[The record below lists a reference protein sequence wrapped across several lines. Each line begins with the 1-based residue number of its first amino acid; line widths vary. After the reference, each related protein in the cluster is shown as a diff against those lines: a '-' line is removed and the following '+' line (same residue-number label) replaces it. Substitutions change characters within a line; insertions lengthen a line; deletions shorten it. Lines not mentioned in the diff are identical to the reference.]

1 MCFCE
6 GGSHNEDDTAGKAVQ
21 SRSTQV
27 LLGAERLLE
36 WDLAGDPNRKKRKR
50 LQQKQHET
58 AGQKGSITMKTV
70 QQWLR
75 ETNTEELIGTFLY
88 ENPINLITIEDKNR
102 TVAELLETAKAKLR
116 SLIQY
121 LCALDVTQSKGGIFF
136 ASNAIE
142 DGSPEVC
149 AVLSMRNEI
158 LECEL
163 PQNYAWDFTPW
174 EELMGYG
181 LAETKLTKDHA
192 NTVLAQILYVMT
204 FFGMDHETWKEQS
217 AEVEESLEV
226 SRKAVEAGEYKTAEE
241 VFAEF
246 GLPKDEPDEIAD
258 ELSSKI
264 IRAKMEY
271 NQHCRKRE
279 AAKVR
284 QLLENE

>member
-1 MCFCE
+1 
-6 GGSHNEDDTAGKAVQ
+6 
-21 SRSTQV
+21 
-27 LLGAERLLE
+27 
-36 WDLAGDPNRKKRKR
+36 
-50 LQQKQHET
+50 
-58 AGQKGSITMKTV
+58 MKTV
-70 QQWLR
+70 QEWLR
-75 ETNTEELIGTFLY
+75 EANTEALIGTFLY
-88 ENPINLITIEDKNR
+88 ENPINPIMIEDKNR
-102 TVAELLETAKAKLR
+102 TVAELHETAKAKLR

-121 LCALDVTQSKGGIFF
+121 LCALEVTQSEDGVFF

-142 DGSPEVC
+142 GGSPKVC

-174 EELMGYG
+174 EELMGYD

-192 NTVLAQILYVMT
+192 NTVLAHILYDMT
-204 FFGMDHETWKEQS
+204 FFGMDHETWKREA
-217 AEVEESLEV
+217 AEVKECLEV
-226 SRKAVEAGEYKTAEE
+226 SRKAAEAGEYKTAEE
-241 VFAEF
+241 VLAEF

-264 IRAKMEY
+264 IRAEMEY

-284 QLLENE
+284 MLLENK

>member
-1 MCFCE
+1 
-6 GGSHNEDDTAGKAVQ
+6 
-21 SRSTQV
+21 
-27 LLGAERLLE
+27 
-36 WDLAGDPNRKKRKR
+36 
-50 LQQKQHET
+50 
-58 AGQKGSITMKTV
+58 MKTV

-75 ETNTEELIGTFLY
+75 EANTEELIGTFLY
-88 ENPINLITIEDKNR
+88 ENPINPSMIEDKNR

-121 LCALDVTQSKGGIFF
+121 LCALDATQSKDGVFF
-136 ASNAIE
+136 ASNAME
-142 DGSPEVC
+142 GSSQKVC

-163 PQNYAWDFTPW
+163 PQNYAWDLTPW

-181 LAETKLTKDHA
+181 LAETKLTKSHA
-192 NTVLAQILYVMT
+192 NTVLAQILYDMT
-204 FFGMDHETWKEQS
+204 FFGMDHETWKRE
-217 AEVEESLEV
+217 ATEVKECLEV
-226 SRKAVEAGEYKTAEE
+226 SRKAAEAGEYKTAEE

-264 IRAKMEY
+264 IRAEMEY

-284 QLLENE
+284 MLLENK

>member
-1 MCFCE
+1 MFIICLSPGKVNRMPLFFRSRPQKK
-6 GGSHNEDDTAGKAVQ
+6 GLSHKRGSPKIVKNNG
-21 SRSTQV
+21 SRHLKRV
-27 LLGAERLLE
+27 GCRL
-36 WDLAGDPNRKKRKR
+36 
-50 LQQKQHET
+50 
-58 AGQKGSITMKTV
+58 M
-70 QQWLR
+70 
-75 ETNTEELIGTFLY
+75 
-88 ENPINLITIEDKNR
+88 IEDKNR
-102 TVAELLETAKAKLR
+102 TVAELLETAKEKLW

-121 LCALDVTQSKGGIFF
+121 LCALDVTRSKDGVFF
-136 ASNAIE
+136 ASNAME
-142 DGSPEVC
+142 GSSHKVC

-192 NTVLAQILYVMT
+192 NTVLAQILYDMM
-204 FFGMDHETWKEQS
+204 FFGMDHETWKREA
-217 AEVEESLEV
+217 AEIEESLGV
-226 SRKAVEAGEYKTAEE
+226 SRKAVEAGEYRTAEE

-246 GLPKDEPDEIAD
+246 GLPKDEPDEVAD

-264 IRAKMEY
+264 MQAEIEY

-284 QLLENE
+284 MLLENN

>member
-1 MCFCE
+1 M
-6 GGSHNEDDTAGKAVQ
+6 
-21 SRSTQV
+21 
-27 LLGAERLLE
+27 
-36 WDLAGDPNRKKRKR
+36 
-50 LQQKQHET
+50 
-58 AGQKGSITMKTV
+58 
-70 QQWLR
+70 
-75 ETNTEELIGTFLY
+75 
-88 ENPINLITIEDKNR
+88 IEDKNR

-121 LCALDVTQSKGGIFF
+121 LCALDATQSKDGVFF
-136 ASNAIE
+136 ASNAME
-142 DGSPEVC
+142 GSSQKVC

-163 PQNYAWDFTPW
+163 PQNYAWDLTPW

-192 NTVLAQILYVMT
+192 NTVLAQILYDMT
-204 FFGMDHETWKEQS
+204 FFGMDYETWKREA

-226 SRKAVEAGEYKTAEE
+226 SRKAAEAGEYRTAEE
-241 VFAEF
+241 VFSEF
-246 GLPKDEPDEIAD
+246 GLPKDEPDEVAD
-258 ELSSKI
+258 ELSSNL